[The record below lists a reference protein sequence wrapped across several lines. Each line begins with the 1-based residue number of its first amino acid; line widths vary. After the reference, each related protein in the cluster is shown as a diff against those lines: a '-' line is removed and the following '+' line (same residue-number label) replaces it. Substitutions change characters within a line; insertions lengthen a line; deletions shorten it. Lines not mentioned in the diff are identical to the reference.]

1 MKFNERLLD
10 LRKKNGW
17 SQEELGYKLD
27 VSRQTISKWESGQT
41 TPELEKLRN
50 LAKIFE
56 ISVDE
61 LINEEEF
68 LKEEKENTEKE
79 NKKSSN
85 KKCSKVF
92 KCIKTILNLIL
103 ISILIIY
110 IIIVC
115 RRLVIIRNVEK
126 ILNDWLGEHIYI
138 EIQKYEYDGT
148 NEVFPIYGTQ
158 KVFYLYNDGKL
169 SANKMCIS
177 EDFTDNPKEI
187 SYYESYD
194 GIERKYSIKVDENN
208 KTYSNIEFI
217 PFEHRDVVYSSR
229 IYEEYQKKFGISIGK
244 FDLNTLLMAMNLKIK
259 ILKVENLAMDG
270 YCISD
275 RNGIY
280 NSFSELRIDELT
292 KTIWFEKRIYDNE
305 SKNLIIDERY
315 YYKYNPKHVTMEM
328 VEIPELSEYTL
339 LEDIE
344 E

>member
-10 LRKKNGW
+10 LRKKKGW

-61 LINEEEF
+61 LISEEEV
-68 LKEEKENTEKE
+68 LKEETNIEKE
-79 NKKSSN
+79 GTKISNKKSS
-85 KKCSKVF
+85 KVF
-92 KCIKTILNLIL
+92 KYIKGIIGLIL
-103 ISILIIY
+103 FSILIIY

-115 RRLVIIRNVEK
+115 RRLVVIRNVEK
-126 ILNDWLGEHIYI
+126 ILMGWLGKHCYI
-138 EIQKYEYDGT
+138 DIRKYEYDGT
-148 NEVFPIYGTQ
+148 NEIFPVYGTD
-158 KVFYLYNDGKL
+158 KIFYLYNDGEL
-169 SANKMCIS
+169 SVNKMKIC
-177 EDFTDNPKEI
+177 EDFTDSPKETI
-187 SYYESYD
+187 YYESYD
-194 GIERKYSIKVDENN
+194 GTTKKYLIKVDENN

-244 FDLNTLLMAMNLKIK
+244 FDFNTLLMAMNLKIK

-275 RNGIY
+275 RDGIY
-280 NSFSELRIDELT
+280 DSFSELRVDELT
-292 KTIWFEKRIYDNE
+292 KTIWFEKRIYDDE
-305 SKNLIIDERY
+305 SKNLNIDERY
-315 YYKYNPKHVTMEM
+315 YYKYNPKSVTVEM
-328 VEIPELSEYTL
+328 VEIPDLSEYTL
-339 LEDIE
+339 VEYVE